1 MLIQQRGRGAIGS
14 IFLCLVV
21 VTVWTTPADGSFA
34 GSNTKKDHLIGSLGS
49 GQLET
54 IVPHLT
60 NEEVTLDAVWDYV
73 HESDKKGQVKKA
85 TTLGQRVRTSSEID
99 SRIQRQRRR
108 TQVFGTDNNEA
119 GGEGEGGVG
128 GGDAGSLT
136 FHAAPKEINVD
147 AKLSYDSKFMALMKS
162 PCRPEKDGYFGSTYG
177 HYPYSIKY
185 GFQIE
190 TVPNARITQVIEAID
205 DYIAD
210 EVLTNI
216 FPGMCGYRRRD
227 RDRDRRF
234 LNSGSGGGRP
244 GGFYF
249 GTTQELPH
257 GT

>member
-1 MLIQQRGRGAIGS
+1 MLIQRGS
-14 IFLCLVV
+14 IFLCLVA
-21 VTVWTTPADGSFA
+21 TLWATTPAYGSL
-34 GSNTKKDHLIGSLGS
+34 GSSAKKDHLIGSLGN
-49 GQLET
+49 GQTET
-54 IVPHLT
+54 IVPHLS

-73 HESDKKGQVKKA
+73 HESDKNGDIPKA
-85 TTLGQRVRTSSEID
+85 TPIAQRVRSSDIE
-99 SRIQRQRRR
+99 SIQRQRDRR
-108 TQVFGTDNNEA
+108 TQDFGTDNEPDSETGEGSEA
-119 GGEGEGGVG
+119 GT
-128 GGDAGSLT
+128 LT

-147 AKLSYDSKFMALMKS
+147 AKLSYDQKFMALMNS

-210 EVLTNI
+210 EVLTNV
-216 FPGMCGYRRRD
+216 FPGMCGYRRN
-227 RDRDRRF
+227 RDRDRRQ
-234 LNSGSGGGRP
+234 LNSGSGRA
-244 GGFYF
+244 GGFHF